1 MFSVIG
7 LAFAIMRTFLEEV
20 IMRITLLF
28 LLFLSVGCNDS
39 TTEKTNNHNNTNNSN
54 LTPAFCEAI
63 QDWETCNQVGCIAI
77 RTNFSIVDSQ
87 GNCTKILQ
95 LGNIC
100 LLGES
105 HNYNNE
111 EPEIYFK
118 VFRDGETIG
127 MTSSNFT
134 SLDGWSNINVYGD
147 YCCRMDPEGCAETPW
162 VDATDQW
169 YPFDGLLN

>member
-1 MFSVIG
+1 
-7 LAFAIMRTFLEEV
+7 
-20 IMRITLLF
+20 MRITLLF